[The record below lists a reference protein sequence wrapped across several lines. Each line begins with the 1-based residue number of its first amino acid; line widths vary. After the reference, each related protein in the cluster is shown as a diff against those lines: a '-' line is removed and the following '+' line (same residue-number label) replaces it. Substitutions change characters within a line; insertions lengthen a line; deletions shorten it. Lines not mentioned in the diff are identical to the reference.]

1 MCGRF
6 LLRKV
11 DEVLAEMLAVTGRR
25 ETDPSVRRRYLVQCL
40 Q

>member
-11 DEVLAEMLAVTGRR
+11 DEVLAEMFAVAGLCNALGIGGIKLAKTA
-25 ETDPSVRRRYLVQCL
+25 P
-40 Q
+40 